1 MRRVR
6 MRAYSLPTASIMSLY
21 GSTCPDLM
29 SYSSWVS
36 NARKFSFIWR
46 ASSSVIVTPC
56 SAIIR
61 STVFVGDSA
70 RSLSFCYL
78 TCYPRI
84 CYLFCYPAC
93 YLPVFLWS
101 GNSFRKRSMFA
112 FDAST
117 SISSPARTSQPRAF
131 VSLPSFGSRREVWQ
145 NLTGSS
151 VTSGVTCYPNFKS

>member
-101 GNSFRKRSMFA
+101 GNSFSEALDVRIRRFNVNIVSGQNQ
-112 FDAST
+112 
-117 SISSPARTSQPRAF
+117 PAAGLQ
-131 VSLPSFGSRREVWQ
+131 SLPSFGSRREVWQ